1 MKIFT
6 LSLLLFISSQTIFGQ
21 IVGGSNVFLQGTYV
35 EAGINTC
42 GAFSSSAL
50 PPVGYHANAGTGL
63 SFVADS
69 DMNGWD
75 SGSPAFCGDYSIP
88 GSPVEGWAVQIGAS
102 VWVNTDQGCG
112 GSDIPGS
119 ITNYTSAPVGSSA
132 TWEGNI
138 VEPSL
143 NIVQKTV
150 LKTNNLFLTTTI
162 TLTNTGI
169 TALNDVYYMRN
180 IDPDNDQLWSGDFTT
195 DNNIISN
202 PPIGFDAL
210 VTSEGLT
217 YGCYLGIG
225 ARNSNARVSFGNFST
240 ADGLPSD
247 VWNGTGG
254 YTITGGHVGDEANS
268 ISFYIPT
275 IPAGASETIAF
286 VYIFSPDFVEEA
298 LATTGDGFVC
308 EAATGITTEV
318 STTTANFNWTPVAGA
333 TGYTLKYRPTAGGTW
348 INVPVAAPPVS
359 ITGLT
364 ACTSYDYKLITT
376 CPGAI
381 SPASM
386 GTFTTS
392 CIPCVSAPTGLFA
405 NNITT
410 TTAKLNWNSDPDA
423 IKYKVSYA
431 PVGGTSTVVN
441 ATSNFKSI
449 AGLIPGTTYN
459 YKVRS
464 VCADGIVSD
473 YSATASFTTLL
484 RLSENAIADAQITI
498 YPNPASDN
506 FTVALENFNEGQA
519 NIKLF
524 DMLGNIILQDIV
536 NVTENNNTVT
546 INISGI
552 SNSIYLLS
560 VEQNGFTLNKQV
572 VIAK

>member
-6 LSLLLFISSQTIFGQ
+6 LSLLLFISSQTIFAQ
-21 IVGGSNVFLQGTYV
+21 IVGSNVFIKGTYV
-35 EAGINTC
+35 EAGINSC
-42 GAFSSSAL
+42 GAFGSSAL
-50 PPVGYHANAGTGL
+50 PPVGYHPTEGTGV

-69 DMNGWD
+69 DMDGWEI
-75 SGSPAFCGDYSIP
+75 GSPLYCGDYSVP
-88 GSPVEGWAVQIGAS
+88 GSPVEGWAIQIGAS
-102 VWVNTDQGCG
+102 VWVNTDQSCAS
-112 GSDIPGS
+112 SDIPGS
-119 ITNYTSAPVGSSA
+119 LTDYSTAPVASSA

-138 VEPSL
+138 VSPSL
-143 NIVQKTV
+143 NIQQKTV
-150 LKTNNLFLTTTI
+150 VKTNKRFLTTTI
-162 TLTNTGI
+162 TLTNTGA

-180 IDPDNDQLWSGDFTT
+180 IDPDNDQPWSADFTT
-195 DNNIISN
+195 ANTIVSN
-202 PPIGFDAL
+202 PPIGSDAL

-225 ARNSNARVSFGNFST
+225 ARNSNARVSYGNFST

-247 VWNGTGG
+247 VWNGTSG
-254 YTITGGHVGDEANS
+254 YSIIGSSTGDIANS

-275 IPAGASETIAF
+275 IAAGATETIAF
-286 VYIFSPDFVEEA
+286 VYIFSPDVVEEA
-298 LATTGDGFVC
+298 LATTGDAFVC
-308 EAATGITTEV
+308 EAATGITTTV

-348 INVPVAAPPVS
+348 INVPVVAPPVTL
-359 ITGLT
+359 TGLT
-364 ACTSYDYKLITT
+364 ECTSYDYKLITT
-376 CPGAI
+376 CAGAI

-392 CIPCVSAPTGLFA
+392 CFPCASAPTGLFA
-405 NNITT
+405 DNITT
-410 TTAKLNWNSDPDA
+410 TSAKLHWTADPDA

-431 PVGGTSTVVN
+431 PVGGTATVVN

-449 AGLIPGTTYN
+449 AGLAPGTTYN

-464 VCADGIVSD
+464 LCAAGTLSD

-484 RLSENAIADAQITI
+484 RLNENAIADAQITI

-506 FTVALENFNEGQA
+506 FTIALENFNEGQA

-524 DMLGNIILQDIV
+524 DMLGNIILEDIIT
-536 NVTENNNTVT
+536 VTENNYTVNL
-546 INISGI
+546 NISGI